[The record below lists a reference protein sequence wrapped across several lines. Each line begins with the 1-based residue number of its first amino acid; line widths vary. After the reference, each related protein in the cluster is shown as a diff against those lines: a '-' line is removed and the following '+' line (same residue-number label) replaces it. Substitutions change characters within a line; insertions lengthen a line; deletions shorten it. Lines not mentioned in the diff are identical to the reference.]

1 MSAYRIRGI
10 AKRPST
16 NKTVHPTRHLSTVTR
31 LVGGVEFAQA
41 RTALLTAHIPVDCEI
56 GDFQMQDRAKTLVI
70 NMSAEKHPSHRA
82 MHTFQIAKIIRFF
95 DIAQKKRIF
104 FLISTKIYF
113 FLPFHENNSHYMPAQ
128 LVTMQVF

>member
-16 NKTVHPTRHLSTVTR
+16 DKTVHPTRHLSTVTR

-56 GDFQMQDRAKTLVI
+56 GDFLMQDRAKTLVI
-70 NMSAEKHPSHRA
+70 NMSAEKMP
-82 MHTFQIAKIIRFF
+82 
-95 DIAQKKRIF
+95 IAQGDVHFSDCTDNMF
-104 FLISTKIYF
+104 F
-113 FLPFHENNSHYMPAQ
+113 
-128 LVTMQVF
+128 

>member
-16 NKTVHPTRHLSTVTR
+16 NKTVHPTQHLSTVTR
-31 LVGGVEFAQA
+31 LFGGVEFAQA

-56 GDFQMQDRAKTLVI
+56 GDFLMQDRAKTLVI
-70 NMSAEKHPSHRA
+70 NMSAEKCPSHKA
-82 MHTFQIAKIIRFF
+82 MYTFQIAKIIRFF
-95 DIAQKKRIF
+95 DIAQKKTNIF
-104 FLISTKIYF
+104 FNFHQNLF

-128 LVTMQVF
+128 LVTMRVF